1 MNYKIILNTIKIP
14 LIFII
19 IMWLIRF
26 VEYYSQIS
34 LYSFGIFPRSCNG
47 LIGIMTSTFI
57 HIDFSHLI
65 NNTYPLIILGSLLS
79 FFYEKKAFE
88 IFFWLFFSSNLL
100 LWCIG
105 RANYHIGASS
115 FVYAIASFIFFSG
128 LIKRKTRLSFVS
140 LIVVFLYGSMIWG
153 IFPQSHNI
161 SWEGHIAGFFSGIL
175 LSLFYRNNGPKQKK
189 YQWEIDEELE
199 DIK

>member
-1 MNYKIILNTIKIP
+1 MNYKIILSTIKIP

-19 IMWLIRF
+19 IMWVIRF

-79 FFYEKKAFE
+79 FFYEKKAY
-88 IFFWLFFSSNLL
+88 FS
-100 LWCIG
+100 
-105 RANYHIGASS
+105 A
-115 FVYAIASFIFFSG
+115 
-128 LIKRKTRLSFVS
+128 
-140 LIVVFLYGSMIWG
+140 VFLLFTASIRSRPPGPPAVPG
-153 IFPQSHNI
+153 VFAFNI
-161 SWEGHIAGFFSGIL
+161 IINSYL
-175 LSLFYRNNGPKQKK
+175 KQMLVNFKL
-189 YQWEIDEELE
+189 YV
-199 DIK
+199 